1 MYHIRIICTITK
13 PSQFT
18 LKTVSILY
26 QQRETGQILLSGRT
40 FLRRVKLLQD
50 QQALLGGISPEDGTE
65 GLHRLFAL
73 AVVGGE
79 TDVLHMRPELLNDFR
94 RIFQLLGGEVGEV
107 QDPVVLLAVFMP
119 GAEKIHRM
127 IEQ

>member
-1 MYHIRIICTITK
+1 MYHIKIIRTITK

-50 QQALLGGISPEDGTE
+50 QQALLGGISPENGTE

-73 AVVGGE
+73 AVVGGK
-79 TDVLHMRPELLNDFR
+79 TDVLHMAIRLKRLGLLKKDYLQN
-94 RIFQLLGGEVGEV
+94 
-107 QDPVVLLAVFMP
+107 PYALADV
-119 GAEKIHRM
+119 EK
-127 IEQ
+127 EDDD